1 MAYRPLTAPTDPAQ
15 AMAYVSRE
23 LQRIQAADNDLRL
36 VLPMKY
42 LDVAPTKPQDGL
54 YLSAANVLGVTRGLY
69 RYDSSTET
77 YTLIS

>member
-1 MAYRPLTAPTDPAQ
+1 
-15 AMAYVSRE
+15 
-23 LQRIQAADNDLRL
+23 
-36 VLPMKY
+36 MKY

>member
-1 MAYRPLTAPTDPAQ
+1 MAYRPGTLRDPADS
-15 AMAYVSRE
+15 AGYLERE
-23 LQRIQAADNDLRL
+23 LRAIQKEGNALKL

-42 LDVAPTKPQDGL
+42 LDVAPDKPQDGL